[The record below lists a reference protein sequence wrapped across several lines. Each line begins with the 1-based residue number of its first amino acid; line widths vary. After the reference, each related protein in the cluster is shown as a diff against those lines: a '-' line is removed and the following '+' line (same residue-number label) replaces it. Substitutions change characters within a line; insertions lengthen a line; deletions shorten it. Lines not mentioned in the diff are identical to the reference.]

1 MQRHKRWLWLLGL
14 LILFAFCS
22 WGWLKPSTG
31 GAHGFQSPTIYVR
44 LGATKWLCFD
54 GDGVYMVEEVGR
66 FGRSTR
72 YTIRHILSW

>member
-1 MQRHKRWLWLLGL
+1 
-14 LILFAFCS
+14 
-22 WGWLKPSTG
+22 LKPSTG
-31 GAHGFQSPTIYVR
+31 GAHGFQPPTIYVR